1 VRWLVTGSG
10 GYIGAHLLQILR
22 HQNIEFLP
30 LVGNSSDSVNRIK
43 FLGVQGVQADMLS
56 ARSLLDCV
64 VNYSPDVVVHLASMK
79 SPNES
84 RKNPDYFLKKNQI
97 SLQNIFRASEKSGS
111 KIFINASSSAIYGN
125 LDGKSISEST
135 PGSPISTYGLSK
147 FMAEKYLDSIKNSN
161 MKVCSL
167 RFFNIIGSTHF
178 SLQDKSTF
186 HLVPATISRIKSNQP
201 PIVLG
206 RNLPTI
212 DGTPIRDYLHVMDA
226 VGALVRI
233 VHLLFS
239 NNFMT
244 GSTSHFKIN
253 VGSGKG
259 SSVLEIIT
267 LIQQLMGTDLIPEVQ
282 DAREGD
288 PVSSIADISLLK
300 RTIGFKSSFTIKQI
314 LESCI

>member
-1 VRWLVTGSG
+1 
-10 GYIGAHLLQILR
+10 
-22 HQNIEFLP
+22 
-30 LVGNSSDSVNRIK
+30 
-43 FLGVQGVQADMLS
+43 MLS